1 MPRIL
6 LDQSA
11 PKGLRQILSG
21 HEVRTANEMGWAAIA
36 NGLLLDAAEKDGFDI
51 LDTSDQNLGFQQNLA
66 GRRIAVVSLTTNHWL
81 TVKADPSG
89 VVAAC
94 KRAGEGSYSVVRS
107 PRPPRRRHRPPSLVS
122 P

>member
-11 PKGLRQILSG
+11 PKGLRQILAG

-36 NGLLLDAAEKDGFDI
+36 NGLLLDAAEKARFDI
-51 LDTSDQNLGFQQNLA
+51 LVTSDQNLRFQQNLA

-94 KRAGEGSYSVVRS
+94 ESAGEGNYTIVRFPKPPRS
-107 PRPPRRRHRPPSLVS
+107 RRPPRSLVS